1 VLTIMANVPC
11 AAAETYM
18 RFGIPIIPLGQDK
31 NPLIGGFKVNKLS
44 VRQSRAYMAR
54 FPHSEAFGVPDG
66 RLSGLVRLDVDE
78 PGDAIVAEVIRRAG
92 DTPAKVRTASGKTHL
107 LYRFNGE
114 RRLTA
119 RPVAEKRPPSNLQPW
134 ADLCVDLCGQ
144 GGYSVSP
151 PSRCNG
157 GTYELLGDLSL
168 EDLLIRRHLL
178 PTVQGL
184 DSRAYLP
191 AQPSSP
197 EFDRGQDETDLREV
211 RPGNR
216 DAVFYRKVARICQQ
230 VHRAGGAK
238 DDAMNKT
245 KALNSEFPVPLGN
258 DEVERKVNHW
268 WQRTINGENCFGT
281 GHRTPARD
289 WVQDLAATDPSLLAL
304 LVWLKKMNGPESEFW
319 IANGMAGDHLTGWW
333 SIDRLRDTRQRAMD
347 GKWIERTAKA
357 VTGQNAVYRWG
368 PTAMANIF
376 T

>member
-1 VLTIMANVPC
+1 MASIPFT
-11 AAAETYM
+11 AAETYM
-18 RFGIPIIPLGQDK
+18 RLGIPIIPLGQDK
-31 NPLIGGFKVNKLS
+31 NPLIGGFKINKLS

-78 PGDAIVAEVIRRAG
+78 PGDAIVEEVIRRAG
-92 DTPAKVRTASGKTHL
+92 DTPFRVRTASGKTHL
-107 LYRFNGE
+107 VYRFAGE
-114 RRLTA
+114 RRLTT
-119 RPVAEKRPPSNLQPW
+119 RPIADKKPPSNAQPW
-134 ADLCVDLCGQ
+134 DDLCVDLCGQ

-151 PSRCNG
+151 PSHCNG
-157 GTYELLGDLSL
+157 GTYELLGDVSL
-168 EDLLIRRHLL
+168 EALLAKRHLL
-178 PTVQGL
+178 PTIQGL
-184 DSRAYLP
+184 HTRAYLP
-191 AQPSSP
+191 GVQPNAAP
-197 EFDRGQDETDLREV
+197 ALDFDHEETDLRGV

-238 DDAMNKT
+238 DDAMNKA